1 MLKPSPTHFNQA
13 AHTYEQ
19 AAWHQAQAARLLA
32 HLAATRLET
41 PPKTILDLG
50 CGTGLATKALLR
62 HFPHAHCIGC
72 DTSPAMLETYR
83 RAIPQSQTIQTD
95 LETPANLPHA
105 DLIVSSFALQWVSDE
120 PRLLQ
125 QLPPDAYLLL
135 CEPVLGSLPGLG
147 TPFRPPE
154 AIERALFP
162 RTILAKET
170 HRLTQTYPTTLE
182 ALRTFSRIG
191 ALPSAP
197 PMPTATIR
205 RLLRTLP
212 PELTYHA
219 ACYLADHRRD

>member
-1 MLKPSPTHFNQA
+1 MLKPSPAHFNQA
-13 AHTYEQ
+13 AQTYEQ
-19 AAWHQAQAARLLA
+19 AAWHQAQAARRLA
-32 HLAATRLET
+32 HLAATHLDT

-50 CGTGLATKALLR
+50 CGTGLATKALL
-62 HFPHAHCIGC
+62 HYYPHAQCIGC

-83 RAIPQSQTIQTD
+83 RAIPQSQTIQTNLD
-95 LETPANLPHA
+95 HPSNLPNA
-105 DLIVSSFALQWVSDE
+105 DLIVSSFALQWVTDE
-120 PRLLQ
+120 PRLIQ
-125 QLPPDAYLLL
+125 QLPPDAYLLI
-135 CEPVLGSLPGLG
+135 CEPVLGSLPGLD

-162 RTILAKET
+162 RTILARET
-170 HRLTQTYPTTLE
+170 HHLTRTYPTTLA

-197 PMPTATIR
+197 PMPTATVR